1 MITEYITEPK
11 EIPIEKY
18 NPDNLTLAMLSMA
31 EFKTYSEKFGIPS
44 ELTQLAPFEMDY
56 TEDSYLISIEKIST
70 DIDIN
75 HDDKIYLFIKSK
87 LLVIVDAEEET
98 KEKFLKTLPLGKNG
112 YSIEKLTARFLSS
125 LTVNNSK
132 ELDVIDDTIFRYE
145 DMVLKDGNVD
155 NINNE
160 ILKIK
165 RKLINLR
172 TFYEQL
178 SDIAD
183 ILIKNENGIFNGKKM
198 KYLKDFEIVTDK
210 LTFKTDMLRDSLVQ
224 LRDAY
229 QSSLDL
235 KLNNTMKLFTVI
247 ATIFLP
253 LTLIAGWYGMNF
265 KFMPELDWKY
275 GYIYVIILSI
285 AISIGCII
293 YFKKKKLL

>member
-1 MITEYITEPK
+1 MITEYISEPR
-11 EIPIEKY
+11 EITINMF

-31 EFKTYSEKFGIPS
+31 EFKTYSEKLGIPS

-98 KEKFLKTLPLGKNG
+98 KEKFLKILPLGKNG

-132 ELDVIDDTIFRYE
+132 ELDAIDDTIFRYE
-145 DMVLKDGNVD
+145 DMVLKDGKVD
-155 NINNE
+155 NMNNE

-165 RKLINLR
+165 RKLLNLR
-172 TFYEQL
+172 SFYEQL

-275 GYIYVIILSI
+275 GYIYVIVLSI
-285 AISIGCII
+285 AISAGCII
-293 YFKKKKLL
+293 YFKKKKLM